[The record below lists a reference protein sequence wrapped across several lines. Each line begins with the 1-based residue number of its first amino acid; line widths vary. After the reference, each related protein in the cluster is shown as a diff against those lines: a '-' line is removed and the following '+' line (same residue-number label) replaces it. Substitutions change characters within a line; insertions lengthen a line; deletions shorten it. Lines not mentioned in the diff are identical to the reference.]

1 MAVTT
6 STLLGGPGSSV
17 IPPYYADFLRENLY
31 PSLYFRQ
38 LGTKVTVPRGYGDKV
53 KIPRWQTPIKTTSS
67 QAAITGSHSAVT
79 RNVTEG
85 SAITPK
91 TLCAENIT
99 GQTIQFAGAR
109 GYSDKVVLVTRANY
123 AEGALE
129 SLGRELAF
137 RVDDYTMGS
146 ISGNAWLRIAAGG
159 TKAGTANVLAGK
171 ELARIAPHL
180 DAYNVPRWDD
190 NTFVGV
196 AHPLAQYDIYKDIS
210 ATGFVSVARYG
221 DVSKIYRGEIGQMY
235 GVRLLLSNA
244 ITLYS
249 GATGSA
255 SGTQGLSGG
264 ATGTHIWV
272 FAPDAFY
279 SIELEDGGVE
289 VIHQPPGSSGAV
301 DDPAA
306 QIGSIAVKMHYGV
319 ASAPSKDKRLM
330 KFAHGIGLG
339 L

>member
-1 MAVTT
+1 
-6 STLLGGPGSSV
+6 
-17 IPPYYADFLRENLY
+17 
-31 PSLYFRQ
+31 LYFRQ

-79 RNVTEG
+79 RGVTEG
-85 SAITPK
+85 TVITPK
-91 TLCAENIT
+91 SLCAENIT
-99 GQTIQFAGAR
+99 GSTIQFAGAR
-109 GYSDKVVLVTRANY
+109 AYSDKVVLVTRANF

-137 RVDDYTMGS
+137 RVDDYTMGT
-146 ISGNAWLRIAAGG
+146 ISGNAWLRSVGHQQVISGVG
-159 TKAGTANVLAGK
+159 TTDILAGK
-171 ELARIAPHL
+171 EIARIAPSL
-180 DAYNVPRWDD
+180 DSYNVPRWDD
-190 NTFVGV
+190 STFVGV
-196 AHPLAQYDIYKDIS
+196 AHPLAQFDIYKDIS

-221 DVSKIYRGEIGQMY
+221 DVSKIYRGEIGQMF

-244 ITLYS
+244 VTVYA

-264 ATGTHIWV
+264 ATGSHIWV

-289 VIHQPPGSSGAV
+289 VIHQPPGSSGSV
-301 DDPAA
+301 SDPAA
-306 QIGSIAVKMHYGV
+306 QVGSIAVKMHYGI
-319 ASAPSKDKRLM
+319 APAPSADKRLM
-330 KFAHGIGLG
+330 KFAHGISLG